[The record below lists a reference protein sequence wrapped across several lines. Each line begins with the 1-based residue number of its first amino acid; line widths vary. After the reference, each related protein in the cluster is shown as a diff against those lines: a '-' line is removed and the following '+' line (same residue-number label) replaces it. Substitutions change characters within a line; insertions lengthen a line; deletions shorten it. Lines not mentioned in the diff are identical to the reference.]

1 MKPSEMRE
9 LSSEELADKES
20 ELKDQLFKLRFQH
33 ALGQL
38 ENTMKLNTIK
48 KDLARIKTIQNESGS
63 GGSEE
68 RKKDK

>member
-1 MKPSEMRE
+1 
-9 LSSEELADKES
+9 
-20 ELKDQLFKLRFQH
+20 
-33 ALGQL
+33 
-38 ENTMKLNTIK
+38 MKLNTIK